1 MFGIS
6 AGGTSLKILV
16 RKSHGITILDLR
28 GKSTLGNNG
37 SEILSAE
44 LRRLSD
50 NGVNHLL
57 LNVEKL
63 TQVDSSSIGI
73 MVRAY
78 VALRRKGGSLKL
90 LRPRDRVK
98 MVLNVF
104 HLLETIPNFEDEC
117 QALASFAVPSFAG
130 C

>member
-1 MFGIS
+1 MFGS
-6 AGGTSLKILV
+6 RNTGTGLKILI
-16 RKSHGITILDLR
+16 RKSHGITILDLC
-28 GKSTLGNNG
+28 GKSTLDNRG
-37 SEILSAE
+37 SELLRGE

-50 NGVNHLL
+50 NGVSNVL

-63 TQVDSSSIGI
+63 TQVDSSCIGVL
-73 MVRAY
+73 VRAY
-78 VALRRKGGSLKL
+78 VSLRREGGNLKL

-104 HLLETIPNFEDEC
+104 HLLDTIPNFEDEA
-117 QALASFAVPSFAG
+117 QALASFGVPSLAG

>member
-1 MFGIS
+1 MFGLRNS
-6 AGGTSLKILV
+6 GTDLKILI

-28 GKSTLGNNG
+28 GKSTFDNSG
-37 SEILSAE
+37 SEVLREE

-50 NGVNHLL
+50 NGVSNLL

-63 TQVDSSSIGI
+63 TQVDSSCIGVL
-73 MVRAY
+73 VRAY
-78 VALRRKGGSLKL
+78 VSLTHKGGSLKL

-104 HLLETIPNFEDEC
+104 HLLDTIPNFEDEG
-117 QALASFAVPSFAG
+117 QALASFGVASRAG